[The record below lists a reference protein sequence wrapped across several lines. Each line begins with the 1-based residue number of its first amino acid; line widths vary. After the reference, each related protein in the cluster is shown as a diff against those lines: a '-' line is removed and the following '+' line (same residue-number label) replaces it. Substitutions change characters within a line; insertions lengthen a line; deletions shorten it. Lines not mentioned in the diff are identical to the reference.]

1 MIIYIVILDYYNIKK
16 IKWTRHL
23 GVELIFNFNSI
34 STLAQNK
41 FDFSKKEKE
50 KVNVVL
56 NSKPAYELKNEA

>member
-1 MIIYIVILDYYNIKK
+1 MIIYFVILDYYNIKK

-23 GVELIFNFNSI
+23 GVEPILNFNCI

-56 NSKPAYELKNEA
+56 NSKPTYELKNEA

>member
-1 MIIYIVILDYYNIKK
+1 MIIYFVILDYYNIKK

-23 GVELIFNFNSI
+23 GVKLIFNFNCI
-34 STLAQNK
+34 STLARNK

-56 NSKPAYELKNEA
+56 NSKPVYELKNEA